1 MDMRFDVIKLICDVF
16 TFLFIFRRNSHE
28 RTEHLGELV
37 TMDLSTGMSRMEQIY
52 GTVLS
57 QSICMRMTHLT
68 PIQLSSVPCPSCG
81 AATGQLC
88 ELHSGGLRVEPH
100 LDRKLAAAEAVETKR
115 MHVVS
120 ESRRGRC
127 VNKAV
132 HL

>member
-1 MDMRFDVIKLICDVF
+1 
-16 TFLFIFRRNSHE
+16 
-28 RTEHLGELV
+28 
-37 TMDLSTGMSRMEQIY
+37 
-52 GTVLS
+52 
-57 QSICMRMTHLT
+57 MRMTHLT

-81 AATGQLC
+81 AAAGHLC

-115 MHVVS
+115 THVAF
-120 ESRRGRC
+120 ESRRGHLP